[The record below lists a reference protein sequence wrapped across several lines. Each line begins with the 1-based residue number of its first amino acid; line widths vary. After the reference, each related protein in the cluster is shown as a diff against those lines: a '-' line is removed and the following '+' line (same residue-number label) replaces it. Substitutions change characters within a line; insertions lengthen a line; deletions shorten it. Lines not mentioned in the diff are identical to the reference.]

1 MGITPRVVHRKN
13 LGVMK
18 DQGKYY
24 HIDILRVQEMAT
36 LRMGMNSLSTKH
48 FYIHWGQRVDLR

>member
-48 FYIHWGQRVDLR
+48 FYIHWGPG